1 MGSASPSCKSNRM
14 VREGWGAASPARGG
28 DGEEKARKKLS
39 EESVLILYIG
49 DGSWKIRKKIIY
61 RKSRKKLSE

>member
-39 EESVLILYIG
+39 EESVLILYI
-49 DGSWKIRKKIIY
+49 
-61 RKSRKKLSE
+61 